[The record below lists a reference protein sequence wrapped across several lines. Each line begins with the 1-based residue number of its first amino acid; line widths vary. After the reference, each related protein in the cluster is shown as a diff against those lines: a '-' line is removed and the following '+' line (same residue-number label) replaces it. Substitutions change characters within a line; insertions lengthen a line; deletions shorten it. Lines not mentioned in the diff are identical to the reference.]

1 MNKSMTP
8 EMTLDEVSFQL
19 NILHDL
25 IQIVIELQDENAE
38 ALRIDG
44 AGAGVIR
51 YYLERSE
58 LADSLLCTIVEKVA
72 AIKEMACHD

>member
-8 EMTLDEVSFQL
+8 EMALNEVSCQL

-25 IQIVIELQDENAE
+25 IQIAIELQDENAE

-44 AGAGVIR
+44 AGAGVIS
-51 YYLERSE
+51 YYLKRSE
-58 LADSLLCTIVEKVA
+58 LADSLLCTIIEKVA
-72 AIKEMACHD
+72 AIEEMACYD